1 MSDASLPPSDRSIV
15 WRVLLAGYWLTLLV
29 ATHLPTQVAG
39 LPRNQADKLIH
50 FVAYA
55 VLAWLLATAWQASV
69 GRLNARHLKFA
80 WLVVVLYGAI
90 DEITQPLVGRT
101 LSVADWL
108 ADAAGAAVGLI
119 VFRVTSRVFEAK

>member
-1 MSDASLPPSDRSIV
+1 MSDASLPPPDRSIV

-29 ATHLPTQVAG
+29 ATHLPKTVAG
-39 LPRNQADKLIH
+39 LPADQTDKLIH

-69 GRLNARHLKFA
+69 GRLNARHLKFV
-80 WLVVVLYGAI
+80 WMVVVLYGAI
-90 DEITQPLVGRT
+90 DEVTQPIVGRT
-101 LSVADWL
+101 LSFADWL

-119 VFRVTSRVFEAK
+119 LFRVTSRAFEAW